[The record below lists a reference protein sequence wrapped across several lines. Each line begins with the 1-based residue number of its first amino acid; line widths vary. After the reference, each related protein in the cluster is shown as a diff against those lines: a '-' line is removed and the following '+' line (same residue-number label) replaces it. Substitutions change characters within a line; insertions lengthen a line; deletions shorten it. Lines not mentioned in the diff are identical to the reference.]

1 MENSRT
7 YLLSRNSEVEIFH
20 HVGPLLYTCSYRL
33 KVRIQD
39 LQSCDAVAESA
50 GSANNRGVLKRYH

>member
-1 MENSRT
+1 MKR
-7 YLLSRNSEVEIFH
+7 
-20 HVGPLLYTCSYRL
+20 CSYRL

-50 GSANNRGVLKRYH
+50 GSANEMCFKNAF